1 MIITI
6 SFLSRHR
13 SLCLGARVL
22 ANEYRDEHVCSSSG
36 ITVRFPGRIRIRT
49 IRKVLFTLWIRRFIR
64 LYADA
69 LGWKLLRA
77 HVPGSFGDVGP
88 RKVSRAPLSY
98 NYVEAVCLYVAVL
111 VRRCSN
117 ADIA

>member
-36 ITVRFPGRIRIRT
+36 ITVRFPDRIRIRT
-49 IRKVLFTLWIRRFIR
+49 IRKVLFTLWIRRFM
-64 LYADA
+64 LLFADA

-77 HVPGSFGDVGP
+77 HVPGSFGDVGR
-88 RKVSRAPLSY
+88 RKVSRAPLGPNNVDS
-98 NYVEAVCLYVAVL
+98 VCLCIAVL
-111 VRRCSN
+111 VQRCSN